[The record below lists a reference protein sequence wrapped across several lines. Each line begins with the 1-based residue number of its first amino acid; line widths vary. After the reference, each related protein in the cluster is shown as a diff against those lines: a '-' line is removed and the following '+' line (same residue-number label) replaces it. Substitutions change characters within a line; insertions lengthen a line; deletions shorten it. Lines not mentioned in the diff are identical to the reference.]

1 MNADTGRPLP
11 DQPNGSAA
19 GLDFFWFLPTGG
31 DGRYLG
37 TAQGARPGGNRYLRQ
52 IAQAADQLGYGGVLL
67 PTGRGCEDAWITA
80 ATIAPFTER
89 LRYLVALRPGATI
102 PGEAARQA
110 ATFDRATDG
119 RLLLN
124 VVAGGTPGD
133 LAGDGITLGHDER
146 YEQAAEFLQI
156 FRGFMRGDTVQ
167 FAGKH
172 LSSRGG
178 SLVFP
183 PVQSPYPPLY
193 FGGSSAPA
201 RQLAAEQCD
210 VYLTWG
216 EPPAMVA
223 EKIEDV
229 RRRAALL
236 GRTLRYGIRL
246 HFIVRETESEAWSAA
261 ERLIGHLSDDT
272 IANAQAKLAAGS
284 DSEGQKRMMSLHGG
298 SRDRL
303 LVGPNLWAGVG
314 LIRGGAGTALVGDPA
329 TVAARIREYQ
339 ALGIDLVIGSGYPH
353 LEECYRTAELLFPQL
368 GLHPAGRA
376 LPGGPSI
383 LTGGGSLSTDKVVG
397 PAF

>member
-1 MNADTGRPLP
+1 MNAETGR
-11 DQPNGSAA
+11 NGADK
-19 GLDFFWFLPTGG
+19 LDFFWFVPTGG

-37 TAQGARPGGNRYLRQ
+37 SAQGARQNDNRYLRQ

-80 ATIAPFTER
+80 ATLAPFTER
-89 LRYLVALRPGATI
+89 LKYLVAVRPGAI
-102 PGEAARQA
+102 VPGEAARQA

-124 VVAGGTPGD
+124 VVAGGTPSD

-146 YEQAAEFLQI
+146 YAEAAEFLQI
-156 FRGFMRGDTVQ
+156 FRGMLRGDTVQ
-167 FAGKH
+167 FEGKY

-183 PVQSPYPPLY
+183 PVQSPHPPLY

-223 EKIEDV
+223 EKFTDV
-229 RRRAALL
+229 RRRAAAL

-246 HFIVRETESEAWSAA
+246 HFIVRETEGEAWDAA
-261 ERLIGHLSDDT
+261 RKLISHLSDET
-272 IANAQAKLAAGS
+272 IASAQAKLSAGS

-298 SRDRL
+298 SREKL
-303 LVGPNLWAGVG
+303 EVAPNLWAGVG

-329 TVAARIREYQ
+329 TVAARLREYQ
-339 ALGIDLVIGSGYPH
+339 ALGLDTVIGSGFPH
-353 LEECYRTAELLFPQL
+353 LEECYRTAELLFPHLPVDTQT
-368 GLHPAGRA
+368 RR
-376 LPGGPSI
+376 LPGGPAI
-383 LTGGGSLSTDKVVG
+383 LTGGGSLSTDKVQVG
-397 PAF
+397 PGNSGI